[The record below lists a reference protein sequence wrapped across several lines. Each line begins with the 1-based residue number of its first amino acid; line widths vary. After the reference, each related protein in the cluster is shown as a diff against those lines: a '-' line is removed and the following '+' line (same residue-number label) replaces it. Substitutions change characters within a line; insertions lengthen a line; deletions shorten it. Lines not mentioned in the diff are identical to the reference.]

1 MDLSDL
7 INKLGSVT
15 ITTLDTDDIIKQI
28 INYMY
33 ESAEVG
39 QNDYTYYFNTSTN
52 VNLIIEKLLT
62 YFPDLNI
69 QYTPNNNY
77 IFIDWS

>member
-1 MDLSDL
+1 MDISDL
-7 INKLGSVT
+7 IDKLGNVT
-15 ITTLDTDDIIKQI
+15 ITTLDTDVIIKNI

-33 ESAEVG
+33 ESAEEG
-39 QNDYTYYFNTSTN
+39 KNDYKYYFNNSN
-52 VNLIIEKLLT
+52 NINIIIQNLRI

-69 QYTPNNNY
+69 NYTPNNNY

>member
-7 INKLGSVT
+7 IEQLGNCAIS
-15 ITTLDTDDIIKQI
+15 TLDTDSIINKI

-33 ESAEVG
+33 ESAEEG
-39 QNDYTYYFNTSTN
+39 RNDYTYYFNSSTN
-52 VNLIIEKLLT
+52 INIIIQKLLT

-69 QYTPNNNY
+69 HYTPNNNY